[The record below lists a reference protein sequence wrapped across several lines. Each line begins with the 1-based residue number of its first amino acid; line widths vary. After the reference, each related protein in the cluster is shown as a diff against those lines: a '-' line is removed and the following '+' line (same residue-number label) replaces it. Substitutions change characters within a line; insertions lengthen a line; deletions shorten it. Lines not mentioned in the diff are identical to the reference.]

1 MTSKQHDLNCHQR
14 QVAGHFLAW
23 FLVPLLLAAVCA
35 GCNPEARVARDAQ
48 AVSAADA
55 PLDPVGTYSL
65 AMVDGKQVPC
75 TVQHDGHTMT
85 IDSGRFVINAD
96 GTCSSRIA
104 VAGRPAAIEVK
115 ANYTREGNKLAMKW
129 QGAGQ
134 TSGTI
139 DGDTFTMN
147 NEGMVF
153 IYRKQAGGGPN

>member
-1 MTSKQHDLNCHQR
+1 
-14 QVAGHFLAW
+14 
-23 FLVPLLLAAVCA
+23 
-35 GCNPEARVARDAQ
+35 
-48 AVSAADA
+48 
-55 PLDPVGTYSL
+55 
-65 AMVDGKQVPC
+65 MVDGKQVPC